1 MNQNDEL
8 KNKAESKLTD
18 DEVSKAVGGSD
29 LRGMPPRRTE
39 PITCPYCTRL
49 FPYDLYIT
57 HVVACKAR
65 EKNKQEE
72 NNDGPDLTVPGTMDP
87 V

>member
-29 LRGMPPRRTE
+29 LRGMPPRKTE
-39 PITCPYCTRL
+39 PITCPYCSRRFTL
-49 FPYDLYIT
+49 DQYKT
-57 HVVACKAR
+57 HVVACRMR
-65 EKNKQEE
+65 EHNKQEE
-72 NNDGPDLTVPGTMDP
+72 NNESPDSAIPGKIDLF
-87 V
+87 

>member
-18 DEVSKAVGGSD
+18 DEVSKVIGG
-29 LRGMPPRRTE
+29 LTVRGAFQ
-39 PITCPYCTRL
+39 CPHCRVAIRIEDYSA
-49 FPYDLYIT
+49 
-57 HVVACKAR
+57 HVAACKAR
-65 EKNKQEE
+65 ERNRQE